1 MIPKDRL
8 QFLLPKHAITLKQ
21 QSSLGNFKLSL
32 RVESLLLLHSLCF
45 FEPDLVLLLDL
56 FYFLG
61 LILFDSSQGD
71 WI

>member
-8 QFLLPKHAITLKQ
+8 QFLLPKHVITLKQ
-21 QSSLGNFKLSL
+21 QSTLGNFKLSL
-32 RVESLLLLHSLCF
+32 RVESLLLLRSLCF